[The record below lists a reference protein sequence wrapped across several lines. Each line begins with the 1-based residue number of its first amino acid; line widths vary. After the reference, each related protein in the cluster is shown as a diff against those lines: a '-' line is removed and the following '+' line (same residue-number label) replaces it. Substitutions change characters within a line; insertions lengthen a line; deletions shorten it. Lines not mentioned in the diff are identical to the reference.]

1 MRTFDRIT
9 LDPDVMGGKPC
20 IRGLRLT
27 VGTILGLL
35 AAGRSE
41 EEILK
46 AYPYLEKE
54 DIQAALT
61 YATWRVEE
69 RELTVT
75 GPRKRFKIRGSHSD
89 PRRSDRPLQAL
100 HGPGACRFSLPL
112 GFGSD

>member
-1 MRTFDRIT
+1 MPMPDRIT

-41 EEILK
+41 QEILA

-69 RELTVT
+69 REVAVSGT
-75 GPRKRFKIRGSHSD
+75 
-89 PRRSDRPLQAL
+89 
-100 HGPGACRFSLPL
+100 
-112 GFGSD
+112 

>member
-1 MRTFDRIT
+1 MRGPDRIT

-35 AAGRSE
+35 AARRSE

-54 DIQAALT
+54 DIQAAL
-61 YATWRVEE
+61 
-69 RELTVT
+69 
-75 GPRKRFKIRGSHSD
+75 GD
-89 PRRSDRPLQAL
+89 RRSRWPHPA
-100 HGPGACRFSLPL
+100 AAR
-112 GFGSD
+112 

>member
-1 MRTFDRIT
+1 MRGLDRIT
-9 LDPDVMGGKPC
+9 LDPEVMGGKPC

-41 EEILK
+41 EEILE
-46 AYPYLEKE
+46 AYPYLERE

-69 RELTVT
+69 REVKVS
-75 GPRKRFKIRGSHSD
+75 G
-89 PRRSDRPLQAL
+89 Q
-100 HGPGACRFSLPL
+100 
-112 GFGSD
+112 